1 LAQNEA
7 DYSAYQKKL
16 TADFHKNRYG
26 DLLKDALKDAPYS
39 GIIFYPSL
47 VEWDIPL
54 FQRPHQVFRE
64 LAKRGYLVLFLT
76 PNPEA
81 DRAKPLRRVAER
93 IWLLK
98 DIDMMQAVRN
108 YPFILWISWT
118 PNIVCREMF
127 PNCRM
132 VYDFIDELEV
142 FGYYC
147 RSMEA
152 DHQRLLGKAA
162 VVITTADSLLA
173 GIQGVRPDA
182 VFIPNGV
189 CPEDFKVESDRV
201 PGDLEPILAGGK
213 PLIGYYGAL
222 AKWLDYDLI
231 HFACDACKDFNFV
244 FIGPKIDPSSEKL
257 QRRDN
262 LFLLGPKKYEDLKYY
277 LRRIDVATIPFQV
290 NRVTNSTSP
299 VKLFEYMAGGKP
311 IVTTDMKECRKF
323 QSVLISATFEEYVKN
338 LRRALTL
345 RQAPQY
351 LELLKREAEEN
362 SWASRVDA
370 ILPLILKMVKF

>member
-1 LAQNEA
+1 
-7 DYSAYQKKL
+7 
-16 TADFHKNRYG
+16 
-26 DLLKDALKDAPYS
+26 
-39 GIIFYPSL
+39 
-47 VEWDIPL
+47 
-54 FQRPHQVFRE
+54 
-64 LAKRGYLVLFLT
+64 
-76 PNPEA
+76 
-81 DRAKPLRRVAER
+81 
-93 IWLLK
+93 
-98 DIDMMQAVRN
+98 
-108 YPFILWISWT
+108 
-118 PNIVCREMF
+118 
-127 PNCRM
+127 
-132 VYDFIDELEV
+132 
-142 FGYYC
+142 
-147 RSMEA
+147 MEA
-152 DHQRLLGKAA
+152 DHQRLLGKAD

-182 VFIPNGV
+182 ILIPNGV

-277 LRRIDVATIPFQV
+277 LRRFDVATIPFQV

-323 QSVLISATFEEYVKN
+323 QSVLISATFEDYVNN

-362 SWASRVDA
+362 SWASRVDTV
-370 ILPLILKMVKF
+370 LPRIQKIMVS